1 MINDIEMKCINLK
14 LTLKLGMDC
23 PGDPFNMGMFYNSW
37 SHSKWVCFQIPNM
50 GVACYYNFLNQFHFL
65 YNIPKWLKYLLF
77 FRFLFKGGVSYRILV
92 PISACKF

>member
-14 LTLKLGMDC
+14 LTSKLGMDC
-23 PGDPFNMGMFYNSW
+23 PGDPFKMGLFSNTK
-37 SHSKWVCFQIPNM
+37 HAFGHFHI